1 MLKLPLL
8 WSAGVGWG
16 RLDFVLSAEDTV
28 ENLVSR
34 RPIFLSDGRIQAY
47 ELAFSDGLEKYLAS
61 EETQKKLPSEV
72 LYYMFGLMGNEEIRK
87 RPTFVQIEPDMV
99 LDTPVKTLSRQQV
112 TLFLPQPFEVT
123 EKHANA
129 LGDLKHTGFKL
140 AFGDYA
146 VDDEYTILLDFAHF
160 IVVNYMERDEQRRRI
175 TPKFCH
181 SKRIQVMAYNL
192 QSREDYEAARKQ
204 EYDVFHGP
212 FFYDPVLIEKDQLP
226 PPQVNLLSLLQE
238 INRMDV
244 NHGKVEEI
252 IKNVRRMAGKIL
264 EHINSPQFRMKQQIT
279 ALDQAITLMGVM
291 NLRRWA
297 TMSAV
302 TILGER
308 DMPEQLQHCIARG
321 RFLFLVG
328 EKLGDVD
335 LADNLFFTGLYSTI
349 ACFFHR
355 PLTEMLGSIAL
366 DRSVR
371 SALQGDDG
379 KLKTAIDLAVAA
391 EGGDWAAIE
400 KHSATLNLQGFPVSA
415 AYFEA
420 LQWARSIIADYKT
433 D

>member
-1 MLKLPLL
+1 M
-8 WSAGVGWG
+8 VGWG

-47 ELAFSDGLEKYLAS
+47 ELAFHDGLEKYLVS
-61 EETQKKLPSEV
+61 EETHKKLPSEV
-72 LYYMFGLMGNEEIRK
+72 LYYMFGLMGNEELRK
-87 RPTFVQIEPDMV
+87 RPTFVQIGPDMV
-99 LDTPVKTLSRQQV
+99 LDAPVKTLSRQQV
-112 TLFLPQPFEVT
+112 TLFIPQPFDVT
-123 EKHANA
+123 EMHANA

-146 VDDEYTILLDFAHF
+146 VDDEYAILLDFAHF
-160 IVVNYMERDEQRRRI
+160 IVVNYTERDEQRRRI

-204 EYDVFHGP
+204 DYDEFHGP
-212 FFYDPVLIEKDQLP
+212 FFYDPVLIEKDQLAP
-226 PPQVNLLSLLQE
+226 AQVNLLSLLEE
-238 INRMDV
+238 INRMEVKKD
-244 NHGKVEEI
+244 KVEEI
-252 IKNVRRMAGKIL
+252 IKNVRRMAGKLL
-264 EHINSPQFRMKQQIT
+264 EHINSPQFRLEQKVN
-279 ALDQAITLMGVM
+279 ALDQAINLMGVM

-321 RFLFLVG
+321 RFMFQIG

-335 LADNLFFTGLYSTI
+335 QADNLFFAGLYSSI

-355 PLTEMLGSIAL
+355 PLTELLGSIAL

-371 SALQGDDG
+371 NALHGDEG
-379 KLKTAIDLAVAA
+379 KVKTALDLAVAV

-400 KHSATLNLQGFPVSA
+400 KHSATLNLQDFPISA
-415 AYFEA
+415 VYFEA
-420 LQWARSIIADYKT
+420 LQWARAIISDYKT

>member
-1 MLKLPLL
+1 M
-8 WSAGVGWG
+8 VGWG
-16 RLDFVLSAEDTV
+16 RLEFVLSAEDTV

-47 ELAFSDGLEKYLAS
+47 ELAFNDGLNKYLAS
-61 EETQKKLPSEV
+61 EETQKKLPTEV
-72 LYYMFGLMGNEEIRK
+72 LYYMFGLMGDEEIRK

-99 LDTPVKTLSRQQV
+99 LDTPVKTLSRQNV

-123 EKHANA
+123 ERHANA

-146 VDDEYTILLDFAHF
+146 VDDEYAVLLDFAHF
-160 IVVNYMERDEQRRRI
+160 VVVNYMERDEQRRRI

-192 QSREDYEAARKQ
+192 QTRADYEAARKQ
-204 EYDVFHGP
+204 EYDAFHGP
-212 FFYDPVLIEKDQLP
+212 FFYDPDLIEKDQLP

-238 INRMDV
+238 VNRMDV

-252 IKNVRRMAGKIL
+252 VKMVRRMAGKLL
-264 EHINSPQFRMKQQIT
+264 EHINSPQFRMEQRIT
-279 ALDQAITLMGVM
+279 TLDQAITLMGVM

-297 TMSAV
+297 TMSAA

-308 DMPEQLQHCIARG
+308 DMPEQLQHCLARS
-321 RFLFLVG
+321 RFMFLVG
-328 EKLGDVD
+328 EKLGDND

-349 ACFFHR
+349 ACFFRR
-355 PLTEMLGSIAL
+355 PLAELLGSITL
-366 DRSVR
+366 DRSIR
-371 SALQGDDG
+371 SVLSGDEG
-379 KLKTAIDLAVAA
+379 KLKTGIDLAVAA
-391 EGGDWAAIE
+391 EDGDWAGIE
-400 KHSATLNLQGFPVSA
+400 KHYATLKLQDFPVSA
-415 AYFEA
+415 TYFKA
-420 LQWARSIIADYKT
+420 LRWARSIIADYKT